1 MVYLMYDKLKF
12 KFILISF
19 YNSKSINSFIRARD
33 LMIFFFILKYEIEVQ
48 LYFYYDAILFV
59 LELEEYLNKDC
70 WSMEI

>member
-33 LMIFFFILKYEIEVQ
+33 LLIFFILKYEIEVQ

-70 WSMEI
+70 WSMDI

>member
-33 LMIFFFILKYEIEVQ
+33 LLIFFILKYEIEVQ